1 MVEQLP
7 YHLKVKG
14 SSPGATVGT
23 GFRENGEKVI
33 EPCILDTIAA
43 VLSCHRCLINTGVKK
58 MKNN

>member
-23 GFRENGEKVI
+23 GLEEMGKSDRTAHI
-33 EPCILDTIAA
+33 RHHC
-43 VLSCHRCLINTGVKK
+43 SCLKLPQMYN
-58 MKNN
+58 